1 MFRFS
6 LILLLTF
13 LSLLLLSSHVGFGQT
28 ASAPTEG
35 HRLAQAP
42 SRFAKL
48 EVAELAT
55 TGKKTGSTL
64 IKIHY
69 KVLGKGANPVV
80 FVHGWTCSLNF
91 WSRAA
96 DLLPLQQP
104 AVFIDLPGHGKSAK
118 PPCAYTMDLFAEA
131 VDAVLRQAKISQAT
145 LVGHSM
151 GTPVIRQFYRKHPE
165 KTAGLVIVDGA
176 LRPFGPKET
185 MDKFLAPL
193 RGPNYPEVATRFI
206 EGMLSPTMP
215 AELKAEIKSAMLATP
230 QHVAVSAMEGMAA
243 PEIWKEDTISVPVLA
258 ILAKSPFWA
267 PDTESFY
274 RKTAPQLDF
283 QMWDGVS
290 HFLMMEEPEKFTRTL
305 AGFLPK
311 VHSRS
316 TPLPRK

>member
-6 LILLLTF
+6 LILLLTS
-13 LSLLLLSSHVGFGQT
+13 LSILLLSFHLGFGQT
-28 ASAPTEG
+28 VPSQTHG
-35 HRLAQAP
+35 QRLAQTP
-42 SRFAKL
+42 SRFAPL
-48 EVAELAT
+48 EVKGQAGEE
-55 TGKKTGSTL
+55 KKTGSNV

-69 KVLGKGANPVV
+69 KVLGKGSNPVV
-80 FVHGWTCSLNF
+80 FIHGWTCSLNF
-91 WSRAA
+91 WNREA
-96 DLLPLQQP
+96 DLLPPQQS
-104 AVFIDLPGHGKSAK
+104 AVFIDLPGHGNSEK
-118 PPCAYTMDLFAEA
+118 PTCAYTMDLFADA
-131 VDAVLRQAKISQAT
+131 VDAVLRHAKISRAT

-151 GTPVIRQFYRKHPE
+151 GTPVMRQFYRKHPE

-215 AELKAEIKSAMLATP
+215 AALKSEIRSAMLATP

-243 PEIWKEDTISVPVLA
+243 PEIWKDDTISVPVLA

-274 RKTAPQLDF
+274 RKTAPNLDF

-290 HFLMMEEPEKFTRTL
+290 HFLMMEEPEKFTRALT
-305 AGFLPK
+305 GFLHK
-311 VHSRS
+311 VNSS
-316 TPLPRK
+316 SPAPARK